1 MVTLCGS
8 SFFPFC
14 SFLHVDEFSG
24 AIFPLFSMVRQ
35 RVLTNNK
42 CFFSSGWC
50 LAFALYLTELRQKE
64 SISQTNIRV
73 FAGLQFPNLYTTI
86 F

>member
-64 SISQTNIRV
+64 SISQTNIRA
-73 FAGLQFPNLYTTI
+73 FAGL
-86 F
+86 